1 MPLLHVH
8 MQFSVKCIIFLF
20 LTHFNFSQSVLSLP
34 VPDRKDVVVGVI
46 DGTERVSSIL
56 EVKDSHG
63 HTCSDRKSLFWVFLG
78 RFLTDL
84 EKARQTRDRSKK
96 PEPRTWSVLR
106 LTESHTR
113 T

>member
-1 MPLLHVH
+1 MLKPHV
-8 MQFSVKCIIFLF
+8 QFSVKCRIFPC
-20 LTHFNFSQSVLSLP
+20 LTHFNFSQLVFSLP
-34 VPDRKDVVVGVI
+34 VPDRKDVVVGVVH
-46 DGTERVSSIL
+46 GTQRVSSIL
-56 EVKDSHG
+56 EVRHSRV
-63 HTCSDRKSLFWVFLG
+63 HTCSHRKSLFWVLL
-78 RFLTDL
+78 LTDL